1 MSFVGTVLAPIAS
14 TVSTFAQLSTEI
26 FEAVYSAVVAV
37 NNGVTST
44 ANMLISIAGDM
55 ATVGINVFRT
65 LSAIAG
71 MPDHLRAAMSRVAS
85 AYNEVFCI
93 FQNSLRPRKTYEDYD
108 GLYGASNC
116 SSTTGGRGPSAYS
129 NLNAFALMQEQ
140 KGPIELSSG
149 ALSSIAAVSRGD
161 PVLAPI
167 PLPELDRHLQN
178 INSGTQ
184 LDTSVIAQ

>member
-1 MSFVGTVLAPIAS
+1 
-14 TVSTFAQLSTEI
+14 
-26 FEAVYSAVVAV
+26 
-37 NNGVTST
+37 
-44 ANMLISIAGDM
+44 
-55 ATVGINVFRT
+55 
-65 LSAIAG
+65 
-71 MPDHLRAAMSRVAS
+71 
-85 AYNEVFCI
+85 
-93 FQNSLRPRKTYEDYD
+93 
-108 GLYGASNC
+108 
-116 SSTTGGRGPSAYS
+116 
-129 NLNAFALMQEQ
+129 MQEQ